1 MRREIAALTVAAVAA
16 ATLLAT
22 AARGGEHERGED
34 EAHEHGHHRRHER
47 ERDGGGRE
55 RGGTDGR
62 APSSVLPAYTKEC
75 GACHLAYPPD
85 LLPAASWTKLMAGL
99 DRHFGQNA
107 ELEPEVRALL
117 ERWLVERAGGRRAD
131 SATLRLTEGAW
142 FRHKHRK
149 VEGAAARP
157 AVRSLANCA
166 ACHPAAERWDFD
178 EDGVRIPAR

>member
-1 MRREIAALTVAAVAA
+1 MNREIAALTVAAVAA
-16 ATLLAT
+16 ATLLAS
-22 AARGGEHERGED
+22 AARAGEHEHERGED
-34 EAHEHGHHRRHER
+34 EAHEHGHRGRHEGDR
-47 ERDGGGRE
+47 GGRE
-55 RGGTDGR
+55 RVDAGGRMTPG
-62 APSSVLPAYTKEC
+62 VLPAYTKEC

-99 DRHFGQNA
+99 DRHFGQDA

-131 SATLRLTEGAW
+131 SATLRLTEGPW
-142 FRHKHRK
+142 FRRKHRK

-166 ACHPAAERWDFD
+166 ACHPAAEHWDFD
-178 EDGVRIPAR
+178 EDGVRIPPR